1 MIIYSKLVSLIFNLI
16 VASAFVLA
24 FKKMESLR
32 GKLILLSA
40 VVLVFVLPEIIQSAP
55 WDREGVTLYIFKVG
69 FGLFCLVY
77 VRLKR

>member
-16 VASAFVLA
+16 VAGAFVLA

-55 WDREGVTLYIFKVG
+55 WDWKGVTLYIFKVG
-69 FGLFCLVY
+69 FGLFCLFY